1 MTALKNLKFIKA
13 EQNNFTEC
21 KHKNSLFSF
30 FSCRNCGSSR
40 HVEYMRILLILL
52 MSFSLNVA
60 AAEKESPTE
69 VFKAQRIS
77 QGEIFFDQATQYYQ
91 DKMYETCIEK
101 LLDFQI
107 LFPGHPWTVKAQKLL
122 SQAYEKN
129 EQWDKSVQVDLK
141 IHKEN
146 SSLEEGL
153 SSYLDAAKKMAKM
166 GKTARAAEILEY
178 LKTQMYSNK
187 LAKDAE
193 IELDQM
199 RILGLVKDVKSVQE
213 KEKQQ

>member
-1 MTALKNLKFIKA
+1 
-13 EQNNFTEC
+13 
-21 KHKNSLFSF
+21 
-30 FSCRNCGSSR
+30 
-40 HVEYMRILLILL
+40 
-52 MSFSLNVA
+52 
-60 AAEKESPTE
+60 
-69 VFKAQRIS
+69 
-77 QGEIFFDQATQYYQ
+77 
-91 DKMYETCIEK
+91 
-101 LLDFQI
+101 QI

-166 GKTARAAEILEY
+166 GKTAKAVEILEY
-178 LKTQMYSNK
+178 LKAQMYSNK

-199 RILGLVKDVKSVQE
+199 RILGLVKDAKSAQE